1 MHTRSQL
8 LPLRFPLLPT
18 AKKVLGAEYSNG
30 LPGPL
35 PLAHSMF
42 HPINGRETIL
52 SG

>member
-8 LPLRFPLLPT
+8 LPLHFHLLPT

-30 LPGPL
+30 LQGPL
-35 PLAHSMF
+35 PLAHPVF
-42 HPINGRETIL
+42 HPSNGRETIL